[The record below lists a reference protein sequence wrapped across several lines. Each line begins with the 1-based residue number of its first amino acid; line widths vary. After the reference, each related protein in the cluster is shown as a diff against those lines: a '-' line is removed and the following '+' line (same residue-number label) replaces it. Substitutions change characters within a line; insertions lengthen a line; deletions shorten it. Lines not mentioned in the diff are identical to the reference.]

1 MTQKGRIIIISGP
14 SGTGK
19 GTIVIE
25 YMDRRAFRTKLSV
38 SATTRSPRPTDV
50 EGETYFFYTKE
61 RFLSEAENGGMLE
74 YAEYCGNY
82 YGTPREPIER
92 WSNEGKDVILEI
104 EVQGG
109 LNVKSKNSD
118 VLMVFVMPPS
128 AEVLRDRLTG
138 RGTETE
144 ETLNARLTAAIREMD
159 EAEKYDYILVNDN
172 LSDAVDE
179 LERVIDSGLR
189 NVDDMMNFV
198 KGVQNDVKTLCK

>member
-1 MTQKGRIIIISGP
+1 MKKGKVIIISGP

-19 GTIVIE
+19 GTIVID
-25 YMDRRAFRTKLSV
+25 YMKRRADRTKLSV
-38 SATTRSPRPTDV
+38 SATTRNPRPTDV

-61 RFLSEAENGGMLE
+61 KFLSLVENGGMLE
-74 YAEYCGNY
+74 HAEYCGNF

-92 WSNEGKDVILEI
+92 WANEGKDVILEI

-109 LNVKSKNSD
+109 LNVKSKDND

-128 AEVLRDRLTG
+128 AEVLKSRLVN

-179 LERVIDSGLR
+179 LERVIDEGLR

-198 KGVQNDVKTLCK
+198 KGVQKDVKTLCK